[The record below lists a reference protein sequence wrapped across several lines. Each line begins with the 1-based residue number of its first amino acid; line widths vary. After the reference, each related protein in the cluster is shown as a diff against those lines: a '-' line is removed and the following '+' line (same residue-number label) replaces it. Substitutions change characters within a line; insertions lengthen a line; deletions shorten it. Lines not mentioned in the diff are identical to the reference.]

1 MAGQAPAL
9 QPDEMR
15 KHIVAII
22 ASALVLSVTHT
33 VIAQHSH
40 REHETEQAY
49 AHGREHEHDQEQ
61 EKMQKYTCQ
70 MHPEVITDHPG
81 NCPKC
86 GMKLVPLKENGTPN
100 VQRPTHPTSNIEHRT
115 SNIVQPETHLSHMS
129 HPSDATHHGEM
140 EMSMHSTIDLADPM
154 SREGSGT
161 SWIPDSSPMYGRMF
175 MFGENMLML
184 HGAIFPRYTNVSTR
198 RGDDR
203 IDAPN
208 WFMAMFSH
216 PLGESTQF
224 GSRLMMSL
232 DPLTEGGRGYPLL
245 FQTGEVWN
253 GEALHDRQHP
263 HDLFDELSFSLSQKF
278 EHDLSAYI
286 YFGYPGE
293 PALGPPAFMHRPSA
307 MDDPDAPIG
316 HHWQDSTHITFGVAT
331 LGAQWRNVKLEG
343 SIFTGR
349 EPDEDRYDFDRPRFD
364 SYSGRLS
371 WNPTRNLALQVSYG
385 YIKSPEELHPETKI
399 HRTTASAIYNLPLGR
414 DTNWSNTLCLGPEQR
429 YRGRQNAI
437 VPDRIKL
444 PAWPQHGLL
453 FAGNASKNPDT
464 NLFSMSRMNPKFFR

>member
-1 MAGQAPAL
+1 
-9 QPDEMR
+9 
-15 KHIVAII
+15 
-22 ASALVLSVTHT
+22 
-33 VIAQHSH
+33 
-40 REHETEQAY
+40 
-49 AHGREHEHDQEQ
+49 
-61 EKMQKYTCQ
+61 
-70 MHPEVITDHPG
+70 
-81 NCPKC
+81 
-86 GMKLVPLKENGTPN
+86 
-100 VQRPTHPTSNIEHRT
+100 
-115 SNIVQPETHLSHMS
+115 
-129 HPSDATHHGEM
+129 M

-175 MFGENMLML
+175 MFGDNMLML

-245 FQTGEVWN
+245 FQTGEAWN

-278 EHDLSAYI
+278 EHDLSAYF

-331 LGAQWRNVKLEG
+331 LGAQWRNDK
-343 SIFTGR
+343 T
-349 EPDEDRYDFDRPRFD
+349 
-364 SYSGRLS
+364 
-371 WNPTRNLALQVSYG
+371 
-385 YIKSPEELHPETKI
+385 
-399 HRTTASAIYNLPLGR
+399 
-414 DTNWSNTLCLGPEQR
+414 
-429 YRGRQNAI
+429 
-437 VPDRIKL
+437 
-444 PAWPQHGLL
+444 
-453 FAGNASKNPDT
+453 
-464 NLFSMSRMNPKFFR
+464 

>member
-1 MAGQAPAL
+1 
-9 QPDEMR
+9 
-15 KHIVAII
+15 V
-22 ASALVLSVTHT
+22 SVTHT

-40 REHETEQAY
+40 REHQTEQAY
-49 AHGREHEHDQEQ
+49 APGHEQ
-61 EKMQKYTCQ
+61 EKMQKYTCP
-70 MHPEVITDHPG
+70 MHPEVKTDHSG

-86 GMKLVPLKENGTPN
+86 GMKLVPIKE
-100 VQRPTHPTSNIEHRT
+100 QKRSTSNIEHRT
-115 SNIVQPETHLSHMS
+115 SNIVQPETHSSHMS

-161 SWIPDSSPMYGRMF
+161 SWIPDSSPMYGRMI

-216 PLGESTQF
+216 PLGDSTQF

-316 HHWQDSTHITFGVAT
+316 NLKAASSPDASRMRTVTISTDHVLIHTADAFRGT
-331 LGAQWRNVKLEG
+331 RHKIWRYKFPTGTSRVPKS
-343 SIFTGR
+343 SIPRPKSIARPPRRFTTSRWARILTGR
-349 EPDEDRYDFDRPRFD
+349 TPL
-364 SYSGRLS
+364 SG
-371 WNPTRNLALQVSYG
+371 A
-385 YIKSPEELHPETKI
+385 
-399 HRTTASAIYNLPLGR
+399 RTTPPRKAKRNRS
-414 DTNWSNTLCLGPEQR
+414 
-429 YRGRQNAI
+429 
-437 VPDRIKL
+437 
-444 PAWPQHGLL
+444 
-453 FAGNASKNPDT
+453 
-464 NLFSMSRMNPKFFR
+464 

>member
-1 MAGQAPAL
+1 
-9 QPDEMR
+9 
-15 KHIVAII
+15 
-22 ASALVLSVTHT
+22 
-33 VIAQHSH
+33 
-40 REHETEQAY
+40 
-49 AHGREHEHDQEQ
+49 
-61 EKMQKYTCQ
+61 
-70 MHPEVITDHPG
+70 
-81 NCPKC
+81 
-86 GMKLVPLKENGTPN
+86 
-100 VQRPTHPTSNIEHRT
+100 
-115 SNIVQPETHLSHMS
+115 
-129 HPSDATHHGEM
+129 
-140 EMSMHSTIDLADPM
+140 MHSTIDLADPM

-161 SWIPDSSPMYGRMF
+161 SWMPDSSPMYGRMF

-216 PLGESTQF
+216 PLGDSTQF

-245 FQTGEVWN
+245 FQTGESWN

-331 LGAQWRNVKLEG
+331 LAVCNGASTMKLEG

-371 WNPTRNLALQVSYG
+371 WNPDTKSGAASFVRLHQESRRASSRNQNPSHDCLGDLQSAARPRYQLVEHALSG
-385 YIKSPEELHPETKI
+385 A
-399 HRTTASAIYNLPLGR
+399 RTTPLR
-414 DTNWSNTLCLGPEQR
+414 KAKRNR
-429 YRGRQNAI
+429 
-437 VPDRIKL
+437 
-444 PAWPQHGLL
+444 
-453 FAGNASKNPDT
+453 F
-464 NLFSMSRMNPKFFR
+464 